1 MRRGKKRRRT
11 STHRLKKAG
20 VVTEFERQVH
30 SGNPVVAFSRLKSD
44 AKYGEMVEVVRRV
57 ANPRNPFYK
66 YLFGGAVVHSY
77 SEIHKQPWLA
87 PTNDLGKELNWVLA
101 SLVPHAALLNDFV
114 HDAAVFQDAFL
125 CGHYKAAEETLERII
140 KNTGLSLWSIEKL
153 FLLRDATGG
162 LEENKKFLTE
172 IVQSEGTAALFD
184 FLAHY
189 LSLRSEAKISTE
201 NYMLRIQPACTFED
215 HQSLQNY
222 LRYRLEPFG
231 MDLAPVAT
239 DILNFESR
247 SPIVDRYLTFL
258 SVCQS
263 CAVAEKSIAD
273 VATATLRK
281 TAGLIRDF
289 RITTILQL
297 DEPTKPISLGQF
309 EIQMLDILDLYTGG
323 EYRETSTKTAQL
335 LSDNPSVYELYYL
348 YLHSLGYSGQPFEQ
362 VFAQGS
368 LAAKLLEHIDA
379 ILRGEEGWQIGIDG
393 IQKGCLSLWRDQPAH
408 GLSALYASE
417 TLSVANEKFRKMA
430 LLTLTHWNPRFA
442 SVYDDP
448 AQAASFIEQF
458 SKIDP
463 SSATVELVRRQAVRS
478 SPTRV
483 QLPQSLPETRKSI
496 YGALI
501 HQEEGRPYEAV
512 AELTPLLRRIENDQ
526 IPGSYL
532 VRDRVTKLLFDC
544 LLQTENITACVD
556 LVVRTYL
563 RNASWIRKIPLDKLL
578 DAIERVQPTEVMRNI
593 SYPIL
598 YAIVHEKP
606 RPVYV
611 AYDNF
616 LSTLGIKRPS
626 ELFGT
631 PLDFSDEYVNYFLS
645 KVCTIEVLAC
655 SYHFSGT
662 EDLENER
669 IRICQRLS
677 ERDITNSTSYSNE
690 ISAITSR
697 SIIRKGMRQLD
708 KSKIYVDED
717 GIRSAGRRI
726 FAESFSRYEEI
737 ASLSNIDK
745 LRMIDPHALRLYL
758 LDKDGTVTGQ
768 QVSIDDLATKK
779 LTVISTLQYILFK
792 EFFLDIRDRFIS
804 SGEYG
809 LDAYLSIRIRHGVL
823 QNQIRSP
830 FESFHLLSE
839 KDTQT
844 DKYLENSYWTER
856 LSELPQEILTHINKS
871 LAAFSREVDEIARR
885 FNKEMVQVKTEHKN
899 PDGLFD
905 YTFSEEELAGIFYR
919 QFLKIS
925 DVDQFLSR
933 VFEILWKRTQENLD
947 RVREFISGELTD
959 NISRALSQMQQ
970 EVRPHQA
977 AELIRDISFCQ
988 TKLQIVFDGV
998 SHWFTISSSS
1008 LVAEFS
1014 LDELFYISVQSI
1026 NNIYPNKKIQP
1037 KFLVEDKETRI
1048 HGKHFPHF
1056 SDIVRTLLGNIIEHS
1071 GLTPD
1076 AMNIEIGASCKAD
1089 SLYMW
1094 LKNSLA
1100 ENVKRMDPA
1109 GMLSE
1114 NRSLETSDISDV
1126 IAREGG
1132 SGLQKVRKILAVDLN
1147 RTESDL
1153 KFTYDDEGR
1162 FVVAL
1167 GIELKGLQV

>member
-1 MRRGKKRRRT
+1 M
-11 STHRLKKAG
+11 
-20 VVTEFERQVH
+20 
-30 SGNPVVAFSRLKSD
+30 
-44 AKYGEMVEVVRRV
+44 
-57 ANPRNPFYK
+57 
-66 YLFGGAVVHSY
+66 
-77 SEIHKQPWLA
+77 
-87 PTNDLGKELNWVLA
+87 
-101 SLVPHAALLNDFV
+101 ALLSDFV
-114 HDAAVFQDAFL
+114 RDAAVFQDAFL
-125 CGHYKAAEETLERII
+125 RGYYNVAEETLERII
-140 KNTGLSLWSIEKL
+140 QNTGLSLWSIEKL
-153 FLLRDATGG
+153 FLLKDATGG

-172 IVQSEGTAALFD
+172 TSQIEGVDPLFY
-184 FLAHY
+184 FLAFY

-201 NYMLRIQPACTFED
+201 NYMLRIQRDCTSFED
-215 HQSLQNY
+215 HQNLQNY
-222 LRYRLEPFG
+222 LRYRLEPLG
-231 MDLAPVAT
+231 MDLAPIAT
-239 DILNFESR
+239 DILHFESH

-273 VATATLRK
+273 VVTATLSK
-281 TAGLIRDF
+281 TSGLIRDF

-297 DEPTKPISLGQF
+297 DEPTKPISWGQF
-309 EIQMLDILDLYTGG
+309 EGQMLDVLDLYTGG
-323 EYRETSTKTAQL
+323 EYIETSTKTAQL
-335 LSDNPSVYELYYL
+335 LFDNPSVYELYYL

-362 VFAQGS
+362 IFAQGS
-368 LAAKLLEHIDA
+368 PAAKLLEHIDA
-379 ILRGEEGWQIGIDG
+379 VLRGEERWQIGIDG
-393 IQKGCLSLWRDQPAH
+393 IQKGCLSLWRDQPAY

-417 TLSVANEKFRKMA
+417 TLSAANEKFRKMA

-442 SVYDDP
+442 HVYDDP

-458 SKIDP
+458 SNIAP
-463 SSATVELVRRQAVRS
+463 SSATVELVRRQTVQS
-478 SPTRV
+478 SPTRI
-483 QLPQSLPETRKSI
+483 QLPQSLPETRRSI

-512 AELTPLLRRIENDQ
+512 EELTPLLRRIENDQ
-526 IPGSYL
+526 VPGSYL

-544 LLQTENITACVD
+544 LLQAENITACVD

-578 DAIERVQPTEVMRNI
+578 DAIERVQPAEVMRSI

-626 ELFGT
+626 KLFDIS
-631 PLDFSDEYVNYFLS
+631 LDFPDEYVNYFLS

-662 EDLENER
+662 EDLEAER
-669 IRICQRLS
+669 IRICQHLS
-677 ERDITNSTSYSNE
+677 RRDATNSTSYSNE
-690 ISAITSR
+690 ISTITSR
-697 SIIRKGMRQLD
+697 SIIRKGMMQLD
-708 KSKIYVDED
+708 ESKIYVDED

-726 FAESFSRYEEI
+726 FAESFGRYKEI
-737 ASLSNIDK
+737 TSLSNRDK
-745 LRMIDPHALRLYL
+745 LRMVDPSNRLL
-758 LDKDGTVTGQ
+758 HLLDLDKDSTVTGQ
-768 QVSIDDLATKK
+768 RASIDDLAPKK
-779 LTVISTLQYILFK
+779 LKVITSLQYILFK

-830 FESFHLLSE
+830 FESLHLLSE

-844 DKYLENSYWTER
+844 GEYLENSYWTER
-856 LSELPQEILTHINKS
+856 LSELPKETLTRINQS
-871 LAAFSREVDEIARR
+871 LASFSREVDEIARR

-919 QFLKIS
+919 QFLEIS

-947 RVREFISGELTD
+947 RVREFISGEVKD
-959 NISRALSQMQQ
+959 NISLALTKMQQ
-970 EVRPHQA
+970 EVRSLNRTHQA
-977 AELIRDISFCQ
+977 AELTRAISRCQ
-988 TKLQIVFDGV
+988 TDLQNVLDGV
-998 SHWFTISSSS
+998 SRWFTISSSS
-1008 LVAEFS
+1008 LVSEFS
-1014 LDELFYISVQSI
+1014 LDELFDISVRSI
-1026 NNIYPNKKIQP
+1026 NNIYPNKRIQP
-1037 KFLVEDKETRI
+1037 KLLANDKETRI
-1048 HGKHFPHF
+1048 HGKHFLHF
-1056 SDIVRTLLGNIIEHS
+1056 SDIVRTLLDNVIEHS

-1076 AMNIEIGASCKAD
+1076 AMNIEIEASCKAGR
-1089 SLYMW
+1089 LYLL

-1100 ENVKRMDPA
+1100 EDVKRMDPA
-1109 GMLSE
+1109 GNLQAE
-1114 NRSLETSDISDV
+1114 NKSLETSDISDI

-1132 SGLQKVRKILAVDLN
+1132 SGLRKVRKILSVDLN
-1147 RTESDL
+1147 RIESDL
-1153 KFTYDDEGR
+1153 NFDYDDEDR

-1167 GIELKGLQV
+1167 GMELEGLQV